1 MKKGYLALL
10 EEANALIESCDVEQ
24 LKAMQ
29 SDTDTLIVDLRE
41 TAEILR
47 DGMIPD
53 AFHAPRGLIEFWV
66 DPDSPYHKSVFQEK
80 KHFILYCASGW
91 RSALTT
97 KTLIEMGLKNVKH
110 LKGGFG
116 AWKNS
121 GAPIASKKSHS

>member
-10 EEANALIESCDVEQ
+10 EEANAVIESCDVDNV
-24 LKAMQ
+24 KAAQ
-29 SDTDTLIVDLRE
+29 NNSETLIVDIRE
-41 TAEILR
+41 TAELLR
-47 DGMIPD
+47 DGMIPG

-66 DPDSPYHKSVFQEK
+66 DPESPYHKTVFQEK
-80 KHFILYCASGW
+80 TSFILYCASGW

-97 KTLIEMGLKNVKH
+97 KTLLEMGLKNVKH

-121 GAPIASKKSHS
+121 GAPIAEKAKQD